1 MKAGIY
7 CGIKEIK
14 LEEIEKPTIGSKDVI
29 IKVARAGICG
39 TDVHAYLHGG
49 DPVGI
54 HSGNQFGHEFVGS
67 VNEVG
72 NDVKDIEVGM
82 RVTIN
87 PTSRIPLGKG
97 LNSTEI
103 ADMSG
108 AFSEYVI
115 VEEAKLGYN
124 IFSIPDSLSY
134 DDAVLIEPLS
144 VSTHG
149 VNIANLKGNEKALVY
164 GAGPIGLATVA
175 ALQGKGIKDI
185 IISDINEFRLNLAEK
200 LGATTFNSSKGNLIE
215 FIKEKYG
222 VLKGNS
228 DEDMINI
235 DVVFDCAGMSSVI
248 SEFMDNAKTLSKL
261 VIVAVHGK
269 NVEFSPYWLLA
280 KEVSIL
286 GSRGYTPKDI
296 QDSIDTLADPNC
308 KLNNMITQVF
318 PHSEFVNAFEQATKS
333 NESIKVVL
341 KYND

>member
-1 MKAGIY
+1 MNAGIY
-7 CGIKEIK
+7 YGIENVK
-14 LEEIEKPTIGSKDVI
+14 LEKREKPAPGNKDIV

-49 DPVGI
+49 DAVGI
-54 HSGNQFGHEFVGS
+54 HAGKQFGHEFVGI
-67 VNEVG
+67 VDEVG
-72 NDVKDIEVGM
+72 SEVSKIVQGM

-115 VEEAKLGYN
+115 VEEAELGYN
-124 IFSIPDSLSY
+124 VFVLPDSLSF
-134 DDAVLIEPLS
+134 DDGVLIEPLS

-149 VNIANLKGNEKALVY
+149 VNRANLVGNEKALVY
-164 GAGPIGLATVA
+164 GAGPIGLAVVA
-175 ALQGKGIKDI
+175 ALQSKGITHI
-185 IISDINEFRLNLAEK
+185 IVSDINEFRLELARK
-200 LGATTFNSSKGNLIE
+200 LGATTFNSNKGNLID

-228 DEDMINI
+228 DEDMIDI
-235 DVVFDCAGMSSVI
+235 DVVFDCAGLSSMI
-248 SEFMDNAKTLSKL
+248 TEFMDNAKTLSKL
-261 VIVAVHGK
+261 VVIAVHGK

-280 KEVSIL
+280 KETTVL
-286 GSRGYTPKDI
+286 GSRGYLPSDI
-296 QDSIDTLADPNC
+296 EDSIKILADSNC

-318 PHSEFVNAFEQATKS
+318 PHSNFTDAFKQALKS

-341 KYND
+341 KYDE